1 MPMSDQSCGKVCK
14 GSSRLRIYR
23 DIILFGSVP
32 MRSGSSVLL
41 VCHTKNMPHDVG
53 QRNKEKKEERR
64 KKKEE
69 RRLQPY
75 KRL

>member
-1 MPMSDQSCGKVCK
+1 
-14 GSSRLRIYR
+14 
-23 DIILFGSVP
+23 
-32 MRSGSSVLL
+32 
-41 VCHTKNMPHDVG
+41 MPHDVG